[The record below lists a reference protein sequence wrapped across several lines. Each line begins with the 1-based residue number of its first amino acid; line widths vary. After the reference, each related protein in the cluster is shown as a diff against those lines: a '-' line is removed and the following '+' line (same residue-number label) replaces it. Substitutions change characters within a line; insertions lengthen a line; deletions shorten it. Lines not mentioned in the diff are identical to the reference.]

1 MTNFTSRSL
10 AAKLEGLFPF
20 VRSSLLALIFSTW
33 LLALEARAA
42 DTSFLPLQAS
52 RLFAGSG
59 TDLTTAV
66 AAGPDGSAYFVGTFI
81 GTISGS
87 SGSLT
92 SNAGAQPDVF
102 VTKLLPDGS
111 TGWLLRIGG
120 TLTEKAE
127 AVAVDPVS
135 GRIFVAGQFAGT
147 ATFGSTNLTA
157 EAGNDGFVAC
167 LETDGTLR
175 WARQIKGAG
184 DETVFD
190 LKVGTD
196 GLHVCGS
203 YNSSASWGS
212 QTFTTSSGAVCMY
225 LVKTDME
232 GVPSAGI
239 YPQSTQTI
247 QPKRILL
254 LADGT
259 RVVAG
264 QFTGTLLFGGFRA
277 SNGVGDF
284 FVSAYAA
291 NGSLSWLITGGGTG
305 NDEANNLIR
314 SAAGD
319 LLLGASVEP
328 DIDGSGQLTDSNG
341 TQTVPLAANGL
352 RVARISEAGV
362 YSPLMSINGPQL
374 GGLAEGKRG
383 VLHLAGNFSATVTL
397 GTTVVNPP
405 GGQVSVFLASYL
417 SSGELVGVA
426 TVSSDGATSALDM
439 AITSTDGL
447 ALAGLATTSLKHNE
461 QTLATGNTGLNAFT
475 LLLAPPEL
483 RMKLAR
489 QSNQVRVTYPS
500 YFYNATMWESTTLS
514 SGSWTEVS
522 GAATLTLGEM
532 QKDFDGTGAKR
543 FFQLRYSTP

>member
-1 MTNFTSRSL
+1 MTNFTSPSL
-10 AAKLEGLFPF
+10 AAKLEGRFLFF
-20 VRSSLLALIFSTW
+20 RSSLLALLCSAW
-33 LLALEARAA
+33 LWAGEARAA
-42 DTSFLPLQAS
+42 DTAFLPLQAS

-59 TDLTTAV
+59 TDLATAV
-66 AAGPDGSAYFVGTFI
+66 ASGPDGSAYFAGTFI
-81 GTISGS
+81 GTITGSG
-87 SGSLT
+87 GSIT
-92 SNAGAQPDVF
+92 SNTGAQPDVF

-135 GRIFVAGQFAGT
+135 GRVFVAGQFAGT
-147 ATFGSTNLTA
+147 AAFGTTNLTA

-167 LETDGTLR
+167 FETDGTLR
-175 WARQIKGAG
+175 WVRQIKGAG

-190 LKVGTD
+190 LQVGTD

-212 QTFTTSSGAVCMY
+212 QSFTAGSGAVGMY

-232 GVPSAGI
+232 GVPSGGI

-319 LLLGASVEP
+319 LLLGASVEL
-328 DIDGSGQLTDSNG
+328 DSDGNGQLTDSNG
-341 TQTVPLAANGL
+341 AQTLPLAANGL
-352 RVARISEAGV
+352 RVARISAAGV
-362 YSPLMSINGPQL
+362 YSPLMAVNGAQL
-374 GGLAEGKRG
+374 GGLAEGQRG
-383 VLHLAGNFSATVTL
+383 VLHLAGNFSTAVTL
-397 GTTVVNPP
+397 PTTVVNPP
-405 GGQVSVFLASYL
+405 GGQASVFLASFL
-417 SSGELVGVA
+417 GSGELAGVA
-426 TVSSDGATSALDM
+426 TVSSEGAASALDM
-439 AITSTDGL
+439 ASTSNDGL
-447 ALAGLATTSLKHNE
+447 ALAGLGTTSLKYQE
-461 QTLATGNTGLNAFT
+461 QTLASGHASLNAFT

-489 QSNQVRVTYPS
+489 QGNQVRVTYPAYHHS
-500 YFYNATMWESTTLS
+500 AKLWESTTL
-514 SGSWTEVS
+514 GAWTEVS

-532 QKDFDGTGAKR
+532 QRDFDGTEAKR